1 MSLITRFKVWFSE
14 LKVAQ
19 KLTLIGIFFLI
30 PDSVMLYLFITG
42 INANIQF
49 ARLEKLGNEYQR
61 PLEELLDLLPQHRFL
76 CESDDEA
83 SRLAQTQLKI
93 DAAFAELERVDQRIG
108 KSLQFTQEGLA
119 KRQREHFRVE
129 TVRAEWQDLKLALG
143 ALPAEISRERHA
155 HLVADIRTMITHAGD
170 NSNLIL
176 DPDLDSYY
184 LMDCTL
190 LALPQDQDR
199 LSDTMAYAADVL
211 ENGPLRAKDRQQLAV
226 FATLLQ
232 DADLERVMGSMGNA
246 LNEDANFYGTSVSFQ
261 HRVPPALKAYEAA
274 TQHFID
280 LTNLLQASEQPAVS
294 AEDYLAA
301 GRAARDAA
309 FQLWRIADDELD
321 TLLQIRID
329 DYTHR
334 RTKSLMVTAFALLAA
349 CGFVTFITRSISGP
363 LSRQARELRRANSQ
377 LQAQIAERERA
388 ENELRLS
395 EARLAAAQKIAAL
408 GSWEWTPATGEMVW
422 SEENYR
428 IHGLD
433 HAEFTPTY
441 TSALELVVF
450 ADRKRTHEFLRAA
463 LADGRPFSF
472 EQRIIRRDGE
482 ERILQQRGE
491 VECDPAGQPRTIV
504 GTAQDVTERKLAEE
518 ELERV
523 HRDLLTASRHA
534 GMAEVATGVLHN
546 VGNVLNSVNVS
557 AMLINEK
564 LNRSRVSHLENVA
577 GLMRENAAALGD
589 FLTSHPK
596 GRMLPSFI
604 QGLAERLVAEQAELL
619 REVQGLTRNIGHIKD
634 IVSVQQGYAK
644 GVSGML
650 ESHPPQKLLHDA
662 VQMNATALE
671 RHGVELL
678 RDFEEAPAVVVDKH
692 QVLQILINL
701 IRNAKEAMNFP
712 EVQQKRL
719 TLRIRSE
726 SERVRIEIADT
737 GIGIAEE
744 NLARI
749 FSFGFTTREE
759 GHGFGLHS
767 SALAAREMGGS
778 LTAASDGPGRGATF
792 SLELP
797 VQKPT
802 RAKPTALTTA
812 A

>member
-1 MSLITRFKVWFSE
+1 VSLITRFKRWFSE

-19 KLTLIGIFFLI
+19 KLTLIGVFFLI

-61 PLEELLDLLPQHRFL
+61 PLEDLLELLPQHRL
-76 CESDDEA
+76 LSETTA
-83 SRLAQTQLKI
+83 PAALPKVQAQI
-93 DAAFAELERVDQRIG
+93 EAAFAELERVDQRIG
-108 KSLQFTQEGLA
+108 PALQFTDEGLA
-119 KRQREHFRVE
+119 KRKREHYRVAI
-129 TVRAEWQDLKLALG
+129 VRKEWQELKRSLA
-143 ALPAEISRERHA
+143 ALPLETRRERHG
-155 HLVADIRTMITHAGD
+155 HLVADVRTMITHSGD

-190 LALPQDQDR
+190 LALPQNQDR
-199 LSDTMAYAADVL
+199 LADTMAYAADVIRRGKL
-211 ENGPLRAKDRQQLAV
+211 TAKDRQQLAI
-226 FATLLQ
+226 FATLLK
-232 DADLERVMGSMGNA
+232 DADLERVMSSMQVA
-246 LNEDANFYGTSVSFQ
+246 LTEDPNFYGTSASFQ
-261 HRVPPALKAYEAA
+261 ERVPAALEAYRGA

-280 LTNLLQASEQPAVS
+280 LTNQLHESETLSIS
-294 AEDYLAA
+294 AEDYLGA
-301 GRAARDAA
+301 GRASRDAA
-309 FQLWRIADDELD
+309 FVLWRIADAELD
-321 TLLQIRID
+321 TLLQIRVE
-329 DYTHR
+329 DYAHR
-334 RTKSLMVTAFALLAA
+334 RAKSLMVTAFALLAA

-363 LSRQARELRRANSQ
+363 LRHQADELRRANAE
-377 LQAQIAERERA
+377 LQDQVTERERA
-388 ENELRLS
+388 EKGLRLS

-422 SEENYR
+422 SEENFR
-428 IHGLD
+428 IHGM
-433 HAEFTPTY
+433 EPEQFKPTY
-441 TSALELVVF
+441 SGALELVVF
-450 ADRKRTHEFLRAA
+450 ADRKRTHDFLRAA
-463 LADGRPFSF
+463 LADARPFSF
-472 EQRIIRRDGE
+472 EQRIICRDGE

-491 VECDPAGQPRTIV
+491 VELDAAGRPLKIV

-546 VGNVLNSVNVS
+546 VGNVLNSVNVA
-557 AMLINEK
+557 AMLISEK
-564 LNRSRVSHLENVA
+564 LNRSRVAHLSNVSGLLRDHA
-577 GLMRENAAALGD
+577 GALGD
-589 FLTSHPK
+589 FLTEHPK

-619 REVQGLTRNIGHIKD
+619 GEVQGLTRNIGHIKD

-650 ESHPPQKLLHDA
+650 ESHSPQKLLHDA
-662 VQMNATALE
+662 LQMNATALE
-671 RHGVELL
+671 RHGVEVV
-678 RDFEEAPAVVVDKH
+678 REFHEAPSVLVDKH

-712 EVQQKRL
+712 EVQAKRL
-719 TLRIRSE
+719 TMRIRSE
-726 SERVRIEIADT
+726 GERVRIEIADT
-737 GIGIAEE
+737 GIGIAPE

-749 FSFGFTTREE
+749 FSFGFTTRED

-778 LTAASDGPGRGATF
+778 LQAASDGPGLGATF

-797 VQKPT
+797 VKKTT
-802 RAKPTALTTA
+802 RAKPTALSTA